1 MSKPKSVKKT
11 DSKPNT
17 PEQKPDQK
25 IQPKAESASEKKSEL
40 KPEPK
45 PEKKPEKKLEK
56 KPENK
61 MEKTVEKSSSKSLAK
76 LNLVLIFLI
85 IIIVGGVIGY
95 SVTQIKTMQQNIQQV
110 AGEYEQSH
118 KNYLQAEAQ
127 LDNLKADLVQQK
139 SELQSQQSSLNK
151 FTSEKRHQ
159 EWQREEINYLVNLAN
174 YAMTFSQDPKTA
186 YALLNT
192 ADQAVKE
199 LNDPSALPLRQA
211 IGKSLDQLNSA
222 KQQDVTKLFVQLDNL
237 SEQIAKLPLI
247 GESPEFM
254 PEAEAESNV
263 EKSGQANANSNNQQ
277 ELLESSTQ
285 ASIQQSAWKKH
296 LKQSWQQLK
305 SLITVRNQSDA
316 LKPLVARQGG
326 DYIFQ
331 YISLQLGQAQWGL
344 LHRDNTVYQT
354 SLKQAEHWV
363 SRYFVATDPKTQQVL
378 ELFKILQAQDI
389 GLEKISLQP
398 TLTAVAAF
406 DQQ

>member
-1 MSKPKSVKKT
+1 MSKPKPVKKT
-11 DSKPNT
+11 GSKPNA
-17 PEQKPDQK
+17 PEQKLDRK
-25 IQPKAESASEKKSEL
+25 IQPKAESTSEKPPGLISESNPER
-40 KPEPK
+40 KP
-45 PEKKPEKKLEK
+45 EK

-61 MEKTVEKSSSKSLAK
+61 MGKTVEKSSSKSLAK

-110 AGEYEQSH
+110 AGGYEQSH
-118 KNYLQAEAQ
+118 KSYLQAEAQ
-127 LDNLKADLVQQK
+127 LDNLKADLAQQK
-139 SELQSQQSSLNK
+139 SELQLQQSSLNK

-159 EWQREEINYLVNLAN
+159 EWQREEITYLVNLAN
-174 YAMTFSQDPKTA
+174 YAMTFSQDPNTA

-192 ADQAVKE
+192 ADQAVKG
-199 LNDPSALPLRQA
+199 LSDPSALPLRQA

-222 KQQDVTKLFVQLDNL
+222 KQQDVAKLFVQLDNL

-247 GESPEFM
+247 GDSPELISKAE
-254 PEAEAESNV
+254 PEGKIK
-263 EKSGQANANSNNQQ
+263 KSSQANADNNNQP
-277 ELLESSTQ
+277 ELSIPSAQ

-363 SRYFVATDPKTQQVL
+363 SRYFVATDPKMQQVL
-378 ELFKILQAQDI
+378 ALFKTLQAQDI

-406 DQQ
+406 NQQ